1 MKKSIKSY
9 LLSSVL
15 AHNFKTLLRSIII
28 CATVG
33 LLTLLQLSAQ
43 ELSTSK
49 VAFDF
54 NKEALKAAKKGALM
68 NAGAFWN
75 KDKTLLHNF
84 FIYSIKKQGTFFQE
98 FTVDANGKVTDS
110 KTAAYTHENLQDY
123 DLSAE
128 IAITNDDGVGE
139 LSGKEYGFF
148 RRPVTAGYPKL
159 LMGAFEDRYVNAVW
173 NGYKFDKGAKTQL
186 DQKFWPA
193 YSFAYAEG
201 VDNTNYLLRKRFAVG
216 RILTQN
222 RRYIPADGQAIIGGV
237 MASTSPK
244 FISGR
249 YDLASKTWVNKV
261 ETDISPKSIA
271 YNYAETDKGVMVV
284 LSSPKL
290 KYVLELDHDGNL
302 LHRTDLSMTGNIY
315 ALKPE
320 KIEIKTDGED
330 YFVIAPKFDKPNVG
344 KQPGFVISK
353 IKAGKEVFGKQHNH
367 AAVMASLVKAPKSK
381 QKLAANAHLK
391 VENINKLQ
399 SGDYLVT
406 FSNANDPATN
416 YFVHLSSDGD
426 LIKTYQVDGIPG
438 DGKPVLAKAA
448 NGSTHLDTEIIE
460 KDGMLYGLIRTVP
473 QEEDMGIHTSTF
485 ENDYI
490 KTTTTVRV
498 DELKAKCRLVKIDL
512 KNQSIAK
519 PVDLEG
525 LLIGTLPYS
534 VTKNGTLL
542 LHSRD
547 KKGSQQLL
555 VVK

>member
-1 MKKSIKSY
+1 MKKNIKSY
-9 LLSSVL
+9 RQTSAL
-15 AHNFKTLLRSIII
+15 AHNLKTLARSVFM
-28 CATVG
+28 CAVVG

-43 ELSTSK
+43 EVSTST

-54 NKEALKAAKKGALM
+54 NKDALKAAKKGALM
-68 NAGAFWN
+68 SAGSYWN
-75 KDKTLLHNF
+75 EDKSLLHNF
-84 FIYSIKKQGTFFQE
+84 FVYNIKKQGTFFQE

-110 KTAAYTHENLQDY
+110 KTAAYTDKNLENY
-123 DLSAE
+123 NLSAE
-128 IAITNDDGVGE
+128 AAITNDDGVGQ

-173 NGYKFDKGAKTQL
+173 NGYRFDKGAKTQL
-186 DQKFWPA
+186 DVKFWPA
-193 YSFAYAEG
+193 YSFGYQEG
-201 VDNTNYLLRKRFAVG
+201 LDNTSYLLRKRFAVG
-216 RILTQN
+216 RMLTQN

-249 YDLASKTWVNKV
+249 YDLASRTWVNKV

-271 YNYAETDKGVMVV
+271 YNYTETAKGVMVV

-290 KYVLELDHDGNL
+290 KYVLEFDHDGNL
-302 LHRTDLSMTGNIY
+302 LNRTDLSMTGNTY

-353 IKAGKEVFGKQHNH
+353 IKAGKEVFGKQHSH

-381 QKLAANAHLK
+381 QKLAASAHLK

-399 SGDYLVT
+399 NGDYMVT

-416 YFVHLSSDGD
+416 YFVHLSTQGD
-426 LIKTYQVDGIPG
+426 LMKTYQVDGIPG
-438 DGKPVLAKAA
+438 DGKPVLARAA

-460 KDGMLYGLIRTVP
+460 KDGMIYAIIRTVP

-485 ENDYI
+485 ENNYI

-498 DELKAKCRLVKIDL
+498 DELKAKARLVKINL
-512 KNQSIAK
+512 QNQSISK

-534 VTKNGTLL
+534 ITKNGTLL

-547 KKGSQQLL
+547 KKGSEQLL